1 MIVSQTLELREKL
14 DTAFWVSARHLT
26 SLMTTFWD
34 KVEKNTDWMKFR
46 WEDYQ
51 LGQ

>member
-1 MIVSQTLELREKL
+1 MIVSQALELRGKL
-14 DTAFWVSARHLT
+14 DAAFWVSARHST
-26 SLMTTFWD
+26 SLMTSFWD

-46 WEDYQ
+46 GEDDQ

>member
-14 DTAFWVSARHLT
+14 DAAFWVSARHLT

-34 KVEKNTDWMKFR
+34 KVEKNTNWMKFR